1 VLVAL
6 IQTQQQYHEE
16 ATLSPSLRTWLAP
29 TAYELPAGRISLS
42 DMAPVTHCLFDMDGL
57 LLDTETF
64 YTVAQQEIVG
74 QYGKEFTWDLKAKM
88 MGKKALESAQIL
100 VTELDIADKI
110 SAEEF
115 LKLREEKLDEL
126 FPTSPL
132 LPGVDKLIR
141 HLHSHGI
148 PIAVATSSHRRH
160 FDMKTSQHEDLFKLF
175 NHVITGDLVTKS
187 KPDPEIFLLCKDRF
201 EAPPADTASCLVFED
216 APTGVAAGKAAGMQV
231 VMVPD
236 SQLDKSL
243 IKEAD
248 VVLGSMEEFDPAHF
262 GLPPY

>member
-1 VLVAL
+1 MGCWIPTCLMSTLAMSAVL
-6 IQTQQQYHEE
+6 
-16 ATLSPSLRTWLAP
+16 P
-29 TAYELPAGRISLS
+29 
-42 DMAPVTHCLFDMDGL
+42 
-57 LLDTETF
+57 
-64 YTVAQQEIVG
+64 
-74 QYGKEFTWDLKAKM
+74 
-88 MGKKALESAQIL
+88 
-100 VTELDIADKI
+100 
-110 SAEEF
+110 
-115 LKLREEKLDEL
+115 
-126 FPTSPL
+126 
-132 LPGVDKLIR
+132 
-141 HLHSHGI
+141 
-148 PIAVATSSHRRH
+148 
-160 FDMKTSQHEDLFKLF
+160 
-175 NHVITGDLVTKS
+175 GDLVTKS